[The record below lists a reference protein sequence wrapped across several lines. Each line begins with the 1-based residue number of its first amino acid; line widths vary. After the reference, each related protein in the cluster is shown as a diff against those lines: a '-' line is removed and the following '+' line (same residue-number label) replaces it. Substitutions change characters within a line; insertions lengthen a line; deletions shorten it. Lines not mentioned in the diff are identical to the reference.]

1 MGEAHTH
8 ASFDNRSNGAKE
20 SRNRS
25 QAASWYGYRG
35 NPLCTAETI
44 NNLSQ
49 TERRNNRVGAYFVR
63 LHGNSLSY
71 PSMPRQD
78 SGLAVINSKNTH
90 KSKKVKVNYIKDKYG
105 TWIKVGMFSNDTYS
119 KTNKTPTIF
128 SETMKAVKVHYNLST
143 DIAQETPTAFSADFG
158 ELEASEVR
166 ILGATD
172 FDRWEETRTID
183 WVYKVPKAGMFG
195 NKYEI
200 KYQNR
205 AGFIWSP

>member
-1 MGEAHTH
+1 MEI
-8 ASFDNRSNGAKE
+8 
-20 SRNRS
+20 
-25 QAASWYGYRG
+25 Q
-35 NPLCTAETI
+35 
-44 NNLSQ
+44 
-49 TERRNNRVGAYFVR
+49 
-63 LHGNSLSY
+63 LSY

-195 NKYEI
+195 KHKI
-200 KYQNR
+200 KYHEQSWIHYKDNSIISTYGPSVMR
-205 AGFIWSP
+205 PTNTNTNIGDFGAGFDLVYPIFKMEKEVLKKMSDKIPLEIMHGL